1 MTKFLSS
8 PIFMGIVASS
18 FLLTFYFFL
27 MRLLTGSFETAWWQF
42 STLWPYMTS
51 LSAGFGIQSGLY
63 VSLKNKIKGGSR
75 KMMVGN
81 SSTSTLGMIACC
93 AHHLTDVL
101 PLLGLSLLT
110 SLLIQFQKEILL
122 LAILSNLASIIYLI
136 RLKRKI

>member
-1 MTKFLSS
+1 
-8 PIFMGIVASS
+8 
-18 FLLTFYFFL
+18 
-27 MRLLTGSFETAWWQF
+27 
-42 STLWPYMTS
+42 
-51 LSAGFGIQSGLY
+51 
-63 VSLKNKIKGGSR
+63 
-75 KMMVGN
+75 MMVGN